1 MIMKRTI
8 MIFAALATL
17 SLGAYAQKVKVKN
30 NVIYCGNVA
39 YEQPVTVKFE
49 LENTGSSPIVINNVR
64 TSCGCT
70 TVEYPKQA
78 IPAGDHFVVNATY
91 DARMMGHFSKDVGL
105 YTNNSEK
112 PIYLTMRGVVVDEVV
127 DFDANYDFTIGS
139 LKTDADNVEFDD
151 VNRGEMPVK
160 KIHIMNTSN
169 KTLSPTVMHLP
180 NYLKASVSPTNI
192 AAGRTGVVTLM
203 LDSKHIR
210 DYGLTQ
216 TTLYLGMFPG
226 DKVASEK
233 ELPVSVVLLPAFT
246 ELTESEMANAPQI
259 SLSSETVDID
269 FNGKSKKSET
279 ILINN
284 IGHSELDISSLQMFT
299 NGLSVKL
306 NKSKLQPG
314 EQAKLKITAEAK
326 ALRRVRTKPRV
337 LMISNDPMKS
347 KIVININVK

>member
-1 MIMKRTI
+1 MIMRKRI
-8 MIFAALATL
+8 AIFVVLTTL
-17 SLGAYAQKVKVKN
+17 SLGLYAQKIKVKN
-30 NVIYCGNVA
+30 DVIYCGNVA

-49 LENTGSSPIVINNVR
+49 LQNTGSSPLVISNVR

-70 TVEYPKQA
+70 TVDYPKQA
-78 IPAGDHFVVNATY
+78 IPAGDHFTVNATY
-91 DARMMGHFSKDVGL
+91 DARMMGHFSKDIGL
-105 YTNNSEK
+105 YTNDSEK
-112 PIYLTMRGVVVDEVV
+112 PLYLTMRGVVVEEVV
-127 DFDANYDFTIGS
+127 DYEGNYDFSIGS
-139 LKTDADNVEFDD
+139 LMADADNIEFDD

-160 KIHIMNTSN
+160 KIHVMNTSD

-180 NYLKASVSPTNI
+180 NYLKATVSPTNI

-203 LDSKHIR
+203 LDSKNVR

-226 DKVASEK
+226 DKVSAEK

-246 ELTESEMANAPQI
+246 ELTETDLANAPQI
-259 SLSSETVDID
+259 KLSTEDVDIS
-269 FNGKSKKSET
+269 FGGKSKRSET
-279 ILINN
+279 ILIEN
-284 IGHSELDISSLQMFT
+284 IGRSELSINSLQMFT
-299 NGLSVKL
+299 NGLSVTL

-337 LMISNDPMKS
+337 LMITNDPMKS
-347 KIVININVK
+347 KIVININTK